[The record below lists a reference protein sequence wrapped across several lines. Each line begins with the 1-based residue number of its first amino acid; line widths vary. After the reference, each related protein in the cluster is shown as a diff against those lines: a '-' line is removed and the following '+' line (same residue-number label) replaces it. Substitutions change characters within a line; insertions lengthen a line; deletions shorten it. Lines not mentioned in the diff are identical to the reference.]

1 MSSGVFYEALG
12 FAELSFFGTSFWCCQ
27 CWMLTVPNI
36 PIHFP
41 PSFSL
46 PTCRDN
52 TKPSTSFKRT
62 AASNI
67 DYTELLQ
74 HFEKV
79 QNKHLEARHQRA
91 GQAEQLDRRV
101 VL

>member
-1 MSSGVFYEALG
+1 MLSSASSGQAFGAAASAGCSQYQTSPSPLHPHAL
-12 FAELSFFGTSFWCCQ
+12 
-27 CWMLTVPNI
+27 
-36 PIHFP
+36 FP
-41 PSFSL
+41 P
-46 PTCRDN
+46 CRDN
-52 TKPSTSFKRT
+52 TKPSTGFKRT

-91 GQAEQLDRRV
+91 GRAEQLDRRV